1 MSIATQTKPADI
13 GKLAQQI
20 QQQAATARHLAIN
33 ISQSVCDLDDCEECR
48 PKRKDDEERMLLFAD
63 LLKEAAEKIGAIA
76 LQVEEADFKP
86 HFVAASA
93 A

>member
-1 MSIATQTKPADI
+1 MSFAPQTKPADI

-48 PKRKDDEERMLLFAD
+48 PKRKDDEERLLLFTD
-63 LLKEAAEKIGAIA
+63 LIEEVAKKIGAIA
-76 LQVEEADFKP
+76 LQVEEAICNAPDK
-86 HFVAASA
+86 AAA
-93 A
+93 